1 MNDRG
6 KHYALITGA
15 SSGLGKAIV
24 EELAKRGHSLLL
36 VSLPGTGL
44 ADQAEILISRYN
56 LPVRYLEADLTRQE
70 APNEIKRFVSDHNL
84 SVDILV
90 NNVGV
95 GHGGE
100 IGDYTD
106 ETVKESVMLNVS
118 CTTLMTNAFIK
129 ELKKRERAYL
139 LNIGSFGGFLPMP
152 YRSIYSATKSYIYF
166 FSLAIR
172 QELRGTNV
180 SVSVAMPGPIL
191 TNNKVRERIMQQGFI
206 SKSNVINP
214 GRAASYI
221 LNMMFRGRGVIIPR
235 WTIRIGYGIASLTPY
250 RVLLA
255 VLGRL
260 FKGIN

>member
-1 MNDRG
+1 MNNRDN
-6 KHYALITGA
+6 HYALITGA
-15 SSGLGKAIV
+15 SSGLGKAFA
-24 EELAKRGHSLLL
+24 EELAKRGHNLLL

-44 ADQAEILISRYN
+44 ADQSAILSNRYN
-56 LPVRYLEADLTRQE
+56 LPVQYFETDLIRHD
-70 APNEIKRFVSDHNL
+70 APSEIKKFVSGHNL

-90 NNVGV
+90 NNVGI

-106 ETVKESVMLNVS
+106 EAVKESVMLNVS

-129 ELKKRERAYL
+129 ELKKMDRAYL

-152 YRSIYSATKSYIYF
+152 YKSIYTATKSYIYY

-191 TNNKVRERIMQQGFI
+191 TNDKVRERVRQQGFI
-206 SKSNVINP
+206 SNSNVIDA
-214 GRAASYI
+214 GKAASYI
-221 LNMMFRGRGVIIPR
+221 LDRMFRGKAVIIPR
-235 WTIRIGYGIASLTPY
+235 WTIRISYGLALMIPY
-250 RVLLA
+250 SFLMVLL
-255 VLGRL
+255 GKL
-260 FKGIN
+260 FKGVN